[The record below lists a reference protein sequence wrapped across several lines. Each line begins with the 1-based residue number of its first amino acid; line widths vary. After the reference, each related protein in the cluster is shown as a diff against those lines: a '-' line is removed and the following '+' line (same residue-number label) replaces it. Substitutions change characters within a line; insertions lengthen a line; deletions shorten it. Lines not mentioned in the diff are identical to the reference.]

1 MILVLMTGNHIKT
14 CGLMLQGIFF
24 KFRFSGGAASF
35 FYDLVDPLFINA
47 FVTDLNG
54 DWASFSAGAA
64 AKDG

>member
-1 MILVLMTGNHIKT
+1 
-14 CGLMLQGIFF
+14 MLQGIFF